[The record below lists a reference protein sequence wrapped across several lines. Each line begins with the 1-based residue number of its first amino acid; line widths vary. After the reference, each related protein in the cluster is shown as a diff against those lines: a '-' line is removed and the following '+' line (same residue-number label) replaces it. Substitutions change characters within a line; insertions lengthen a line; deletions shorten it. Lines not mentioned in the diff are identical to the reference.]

1 MLCAYMQLNFAF
13 TALSTLILLMIGY
26 ISFYPYANATAEH
39 YGDQNGDETSD
50 QHANKKNES
59 TRTSD
64 NEANSQIRMRGDQII
79 SSEGDMTSC
88 HNLLT
93 NIICSNVKYCIV
105 GEITPFLMS
114 NPL

>member
-1 MLCAYMQLNFAF
+1 MQLNFAF
-13 TALSTLILLMIGY
+13 TVSSTLILVMIGY
-26 ISFYPYANATAEH
+26 MLFYPYAIATADH
-39 YGDQNGDETSD
+39 HGDQNSDEMPD
-50 QHANKKNES
+50 QHANKKKEP
-59 TRTSD
+59 TRSSD
-64 NEANSQIRMRGDQII
+64 NEATSQIKIRGDQII
-79 SSEGDMTSC
+79 SCEGDLTSC

>member
-13 TALSTLILLMIGY
+13 TALSTLILVMIGY

-50 QHANKKNES
+50 QHANKKKES

-64 NEANSQIRMRGDQII
+64 NEANSQIRIRGDQII
-79 SSEGDMTSC
+79 SCEGDLTSC